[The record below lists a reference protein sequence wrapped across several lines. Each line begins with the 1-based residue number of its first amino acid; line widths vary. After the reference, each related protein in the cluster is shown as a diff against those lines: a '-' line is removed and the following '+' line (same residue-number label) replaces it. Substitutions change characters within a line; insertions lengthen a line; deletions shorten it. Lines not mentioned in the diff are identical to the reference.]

1 MRHLILLV
9 AAAAL
14 VLAWTPALAEDSSPV
29 PPRPHETLDDT
40 YVPVP
45 DEARQTGPAGRV
57 VQGPWVSV
65 QVNVNAAG
73 QNIQGDAA
81 NEPSIAVQLTNR
93 TRIVVGWRQFDTVTS
108 NFRQAGVGYST
119 DEGRT
124 WTFPGSLDAGIFSS
138 DPVLEAAADGTIYYD
153 SLKVEPD
160 YFTEVLTS
168 TDGGASFDP
177 GFYAYGGDKQ
187 WLAVDTTQGPGRGH
201 LYQAWDYA
209 GCCGPYWAN
218 RATAGPGSFEY
229 PVAIPHDPYWGV
241 NVVGPDGTVY
251 LAGASDSATGY
262 SVARSSTAQHSGS
275 PMTFEGATA
284 VSLGGELVYFYD
296 PSPNPGGLLGQIW
309 TGVDASEGPTHGWV
323 YVLASVDPPG
333 SDPMDV
339 HLIRS
344 TDGGLTFGAPVRVND
359 DPNTNGAW
367 QWFGTLSVAGNGR
380 LDVVWNDTR
389 NYPGTY
395 LSELYYASSTDGG
408 TTWSANQQVSPP
420 FDPHLGWPNQNKLG
434 DYYDMVSDRVGAH
447 VIYAAT
453 FNGEQDVY
461 YLRLGDWDCNDNGV
475 GDADDISSGTSQD
488 LDLDGIPDECTADLD
503 GDGVVDPLDNCP
515 DVYNPDQLD
524 SDGNG
529 VGDACE
535 GALFADDFE
544 TGGTGAW
551 TVAVP

>member
-1 MRHLILLV
+1 MRQPALLV
-9 AAAAL
+9 AVVAL
-14 VLAWTPALAEDSSPV
+14 VLPWSLVVAGESDPIPR
-29 PPRPHETLDDT
+29 RPHEVLDDP
-40 YVPVP
+40 YERVS

-65 QVNVNAAG
+65 QVNVDAAG
-73 QNIQGDAA
+73 QNILGDAA

-93 TRIVVGWRQFDTVTS
+93 TRIVVGWRQFDTVAN

-119 DEGRT
+119 DEGRS
-124 WTFPGSLDAGIFSS
+124 WTFPGPLDAGIFSS

-153 SLKVEPD
+153 SLKVDP
-160 YFTEVLTS
+160 YFTEILTS
-168 TDGGASFDP
+168 TDGGATFDA
-177 GFYAYGGDKQ
+177 GSYAYGGDKQ

-209 GCCGPYWAN
+209 GCCGDLWAN
-218 RATAGPGSFEY
+218 RATAGAGSFEY
-229 PVAIPHDPYWGV
+229 PVLIPDYPYWGV
-241 NVVGPDGTVY
+241 NVVGPDGTLY
-251 LAGASDSATGY
+251 LAGTSYSATGY
-262 SVARSSTAQHSGS
+262 SVVRSSTAQHSGV
-275 PMTFEGATA
+275 PMAFDAATA
-284 VSLGGELVYFYD
+284 VNLGGELVYFFD

-309 TGVDASEGPTHGWV
+309 AGVDASGGPTHGWV

-333 SDPMDV
+333 NDPMDV
-339 HLIRS
+339 KLIRS
-344 TDGGLTFGAPVRVND
+344 TDGGLTFSAPVRVND
-359 DPNTNGAW
+359 DSTTNGAW
-367 QWFGTLSVAGNGR
+367 QWFGTLSVAPNGR

-389 NYPGTY
+389 NHPGTY
-395 LSELYYASSTDGG
+395 TSELYYASSTDGG
-408 TTWSANQQVSPP
+408 FTWSTNQQLSPS
-420 FDPHLGWPNQNKLG
+420 FNPHLGWPDQNKLG

-475 GDADDISSGTSQD
+475 GDATDISAGTSQD

-515 DVYNPDQLD
+515 DVYNPDQVD

-529 VGDACE
+529 AGDACDII
-535 GALFADDFE
+535 LFADDFE
-544 TGGTGAW
+544 TGDTGAW
-551 TVAVP
+551 SLVVP